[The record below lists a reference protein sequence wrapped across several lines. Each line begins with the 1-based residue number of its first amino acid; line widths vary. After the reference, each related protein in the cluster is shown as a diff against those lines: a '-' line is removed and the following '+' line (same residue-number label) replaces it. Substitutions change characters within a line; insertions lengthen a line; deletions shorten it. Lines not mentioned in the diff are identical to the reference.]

1 MAYLSGQ
8 GLTSPLSITR
18 VLQKTYRTD
27 AGKRILKNV
36 TIVRIHVRILSSVAG
51 IYPLF
56 VIPKLMSLSVEPN
69 D

>member
-27 AGKRILKNV
+27 AGKRILNNV
-36 TIVRIHVRILSSVAG
+36 IIVRIHLRILSSVTG

-56 VIPKLMSLSVEPN
+56 VIPKPMSLSVEPN